1 MKTCEARDEVLANY
15 NYRCAKCGKEETRKD
30 KLTLHHIIFKFW
42 YRSHGL
48 EVDNSPENLAP
59 LHRSCHTKYHEEY
72 NREHQVSRMPRTNP
86 ESLRQSFREW
96 RDNTGITL
104 PFGKRN
110 NR

>member
-1 MKTCEARDEVLANY
+1 MKSAESREEVLANY
-15 NYRCAKCGKEETRKD
+15 NYRCAKCNKEETRKD

-42 YRSHGL
+42 YRSHGM

-59 LHRSCHTKYHEEY
+59 LHRSCHTKYHDEY
-72 NREHQVSRMPRTNP
+72 NRGKMSRLPRASA

-104 PFGKRN
+104 PVRERGR
-110 NR
+110 R